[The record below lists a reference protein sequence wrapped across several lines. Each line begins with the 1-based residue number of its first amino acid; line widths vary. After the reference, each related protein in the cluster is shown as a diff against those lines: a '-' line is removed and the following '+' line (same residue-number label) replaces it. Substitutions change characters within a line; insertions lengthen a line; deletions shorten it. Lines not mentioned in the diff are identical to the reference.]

1 MNRLTR
7 DQVADHAKTAA
18 LLALVLAVM
27 VGAQWRQNHLDAQD
41 EAEIAEAVKRDAE
54 LQARIDDRVQRAARA
69 LCAEQVG
76 PGAVPR
82 WITETSLT
90 CLPPLAAPVARTSL

>member
-27 VGAQWRQNHLDAQD
+27 VGAQWRQNVLD
-41 EAEIAEAVKRDAE
+41 EAEITEAVKRDAE